1 MDFIA
6 DAPTCNEDMRL
17 LEEFAAATEG
27 YFEAVK
33 HLQQVEGGAQI
44 SKAMQLAELAR
55 VDCANARE
63 AVVLHRTQ
71 HGCRNLGVHT
81 ANHAK

>member
-6 DAPTCNEDMRL
+6 DAPTCNDDMRL
-17 LEEFAAATEG
+17 LDEFAAATEG

-33 HLQQVEGGAQI
+33 HLQQAEAGPQI
-44 SKAMQLAELAR
+44 SKARQLAELAR

-71 HGCRNLGVHT
+71 HGCRNLGVR
-81 ANHAK
+81 AEKIAR

>member
-6 DAPTCNEDMRL
+6 DSPACNEDMRL

-33 HLQQVEGGAQI
+33 HLQQAEGGSRI

-71 HGCRNLGVHT
+71 HGCRNLGVR
-81 ANHAK
+81 AAKIAQ